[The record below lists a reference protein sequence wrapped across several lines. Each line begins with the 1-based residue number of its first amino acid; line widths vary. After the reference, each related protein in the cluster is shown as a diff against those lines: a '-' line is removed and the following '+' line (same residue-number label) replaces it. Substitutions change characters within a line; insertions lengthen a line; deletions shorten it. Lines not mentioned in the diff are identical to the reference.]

1 MRRERATSPT
11 PSQRP
16 ISTKRVNTERDLT
29 VRAIE
34 DEVRPSER
42 RLPPRFTSTN
52 IEDSDSI
59 VYKPMVSPEAEVE
72 NELIPERTFTEGS
85 SERGVSDNE
94 AGLSSYELTY
104 RDLLP
109 YYLPVLSWI
118 RQYNLEWF
126 IGDLIGGCSLATF
139 QIPLVI
145 SYSTSLAKVPIACGL
160 YSLAVAPFIYLV
172 FGSVPQMIVG
182 PEAPISLIVGQ
193 AVEPLMH
200 HAKSKNIT
208 PTDLVVVI
216 TSISGATLLG
226 FGIGRFGFL
235 DNVLCESLL
244 KGFICGVGMVM
255 VINSSISMAG
265 LNGLLEDIT
274 RKLSEIDI
282 HSPFDKFKFLITHWR
297 ELHVLTF
304 RVSLISFLAIM
315 LSRLVKSRV
324 SRLRTKHLQKLVYFP
339 EILVAVLLTT
349 VMCSRLQWASKG
361 VEVVGSMP
369 SDAKDFAFHN
379 PLSSQNLRYYKKLS
393 TSGFVCAMLGF
404 FESTTALKSLG
415 SRYDLPISSNRE
427 LVALGFINVVGGVF
441 GALPAFGGYGRS
453 KINAMSA
460 RTTTSGAIMG
470 VISILTARYIL
481 VYLHNIPKCVLSVI
495 TAVIGISLM
504 AETPAE
510 LKFHWQAQ
518 GYDEI
523 LTFALTVTTTI
534 FFSMEAGIAL
544 GLLYLLLRVIKNS
557 ARSNIQILGRVP
569 GTNTFLDA
577 DVEGITTLDE
587 NSEAP
592 PNNNDTMK
600 KSQLDLF
607 TDNFRQINLGVLEQ
621 IEGCLIIKIPEPLT
635 FANASDL
642 RDRLKRV
649 EMFGSAKSHPALA
662 KSRDMSITRYLIFD
676 LEGMLFVDSSAS
688 QMLKSLLLAYQRRNI
703 KIFFVRVNYS
713 KLLRRRLENSGILD
727 LLRAD
732 IQVTLS
738 CHRVYRDEYP
748 SQPMSLDSAL
758 EEPTYWQLEDGIFAD
773 KRIVLERSDPYLKH
787 IRSALWLIDRFEQSA
802 DNIDA

>member
-1 MRRERATSPT
+1 MRRDRATSPT

-16 ISTKRVNTERDLT
+16 ISTKRVNTERDLAI
-29 VRAIE
+29 RAIE
-34 DEVRPSER
+34 DEIRFSER
-42 RLPPRFTSTN
+42 RLPQRFSSTKL
-52 IEDSDSI
+52 EESESI
-59 VYKPMVSPEAEVE
+59 IYKPVASPEVE
-72 NELIPERTFTEGS
+72 TENDLIPERPLTEGS
-85 SERGVSDNE
+85 SERVVSDDE
-94 AGLSSYELTY
+94 AEFSSYKLTY
-104 RDLLP
+104 KDLLP

-118 RQYNLEWF
+118 GQYNLEWF

-200 HAKSKNIT
+200 HAKGKNIS

-255 VINSSISMAG
+255 VINSSISMVG

-274 RKLSEIDI
+274 RNLGDIEI
-282 HSPFDKFKFLITHWR
+282 HSPFDKFKFLMSHWR

-304 RVSLISFLAIM
+304 KVSLVSFLAIM

-324 SRLRTKHLQKLVYFP
+324 SRLKSKYLQKFVYFP

-349 VMCSRLQWASKG
+349 FMCSKFLWASKG
-361 VEVVGSMP
+361 VEVVGAMP
-369 SDAKDFAFHN
+369 SDANDFAFHN
-379 PLSSQNLRYYKKLS
+379 PFSQQNLRYYKMLS

-427 LVALGFINVVGGVF
+427 LVALGFINVVGGTL

-470 VISILTARYIL
+470 IIAIITARYVL
-481 VYLHNIPKCVLSVI
+481 VYLHYIPKCVLSVI

-510 LKFHWQAQ
+510 LKFHWRAQ

-577 DVEGITTLDE
+577 DIEGMMALE
-587 NSEAP
+587 QNFKGP
-592 PNNNDTMK
+592 PINDTMK
-600 KSQLDLF
+600 RSQLDLF

-662 KSRDMSITRYLIFD
+662 KSRDMPITRYLIFD
-676 LEGMLFVDSSAS
+676 LEGMLYVDSSAS
-688 QMLKSLLLAYQRRNI
+688 QMLKNSLLAYQRRNI
-703 KIFFVRVNYS
+703 KIFFVRVNQS
-713 KLLRRRLENSGILD
+713 KLLRRRLENSGILG

-732 IQVTLS
+732 IQTTLS
-738 CHRVYRDEYP
+738 CHRVYRDEDSSEP
-748 SQPMSLDSAL
+748 LSLDCAL
-758 EEPTYWQLEDGIFAD
+758 EEPTEWQLEDGIFAD
-773 KRIVLERSDPYLKH
+773 KRIILERSDPYLKH
-787 IRSALWLIDRFEQSA
+787 IRSALWLIDRFEQRS
-802 DNIDA
+802 DIDA